1 MQHFYA
7 RVCGHVSLV
16 ALVAVGFCGQAA
28 AQTVDQDVQ
37 DVSPTTT
44 PAAPA
49 PSPDSSRASSKLFV
63 SHPKPS
69 SIVSDL
75 FAPLATDFRQFGST
89 RNMLLIGIGG
99 AASFAAHPED
109 ARIAAATWPSGAAPV
124 MKPGEIV
131 GSFAVQTGAA
141 LATYTVGRLNGS
153 SEVARI
159 GAELFRAQMVSQ
171 GTAQALK
178 VMMHRTRPD
187 GTSLSF
193 PSGHSASMFA
203 AATVLQS
210 ELGWKVGVPAYAA
223 AAWVAASRVEM
234 KRHYMSDVIAGA
246 TVGILAGHAVTFGHG
261 NTRFA
266 LSPTVVPGGMGVSI
280 TKLPGR

>member
-1 MQHFYA
+1 MQHTYA
-7 RVCGHVSLV
+7 RLCRQVSLV
-16 ALVAVGFCGQAA
+16 ALVVLGFCAAAA
-28 AQTVDQDVQ
+28 AQTISQDA
-37 DVSPTTT
+37 SPNTGAGATE
-44 PAAPA
+44 
-49 PSPDSSRASSKLFV
+49 PSPDSSRASSKLLV
-63 SHPKPS
+63 SHSKPS
-69 SIVSDL
+69 GIVNDL

-89 RNMLLIGIGG
+89 RNLVIVGIGG

-109 ARIAAATWPSGAAPV
+109 SAIAAETWPSGAAPV
-124 MKPGEIV
+124 MKPGEVV
-131 GSFAVQTGAA
+131 GSFAVQAGAA
-141 LATYTVGRLNGS
+141 LATYTVGRINGS
-153 SEVARI
+153 SKVARI
-159 GAELFRAQMVSQ
+159 GAELFRAQIVSQ

-178 VMMHRTRPD
+178 MMTNRTRPD
-187 GTSLSF
+187 GTSMSF

>member
-1 MQHFYA
+1 
-7 RVCGHVSLV
+7 
-16 ALVAVGFCGQAA
+16 
-28 AQTVDQDVQ
+28 
-37 DVSPTTT
+37 
-44 PAAPA
+44 
-49 PSPDSSRASSKLFV
+49 
-63 SHPKPS
+63 
-69 SIVSDL
+69 
-75 FAPLATDFRQFGST
+75 
-89 RNMLLIGIGG
+89 MLLIGIGG

-131 GSFAVQTGAA
+131 GSFAVQAGAA

-153 SEVARI
+153 PEVARI
-159 GAELFRAQMVSQ
+159 GAELFRAQMVAQ

-178 VMMHRTRPD
+178 VMMHLRVRIQPVVLAT
-187 GTSLSF
+187 
-193 PSGHSASMFA
+193 SASMFA

-210 ELGWKVGVPAYAA
+210 ELGWKVGAPAYAA
-223 AAWVAASRVEM
+223 AAWVASRVEM

-246 TVGILAGHAVTFGHG
+246 TIGILAGHAVTFGHG